1 MPQRQDQTGLARQV
15 RHATNN
21 LAAFKPLYQA
31 WVTRVYRYIY
41 SMTRNQAD
49 AEDLTSQTFLTA
61 MQVLSQLREPEKFV
75 SWLFTIARRKVT
87 DHFRRNSRMM
97 CLDLFEESSLLADS
111 DEKLTSDQRLL
122 LSKLTGNLSEAEIEL
137 LRLRFAAEMSF
148 REMAELLGMNE
159 STVKRNYYRLLDHL
173 YAQSEVKDEK
183 Y

>member
-1 MPQRQDQTGLARQV
+1 MSQRQDQTGLLSWV
-15 RHATNN
+15 RRAMNDP
-21 LAAFKPLYQA
+21 AAFKPLYQA

-41 SMTRNQAD
+41 SMTRNHAD

-61 MQVLSQLREPEKFV
+61 MQALPQLRDPEKFV

-97 CLDLFEESSLLADS
+97 CLDLFEECNSLAGS
-111 DEKLTSDQRLL
+111 DEKLASDQRLL
-122 LSKLTGNLSEAEIEL
+122 LSKLTRNLSAAEIDL

-148 REMAELLGMNE
+148 REMAETLAMNE

-173 YAQSEVKDEK
+173 YAQFEVKDEK